1 MQDTL
6 IHTVERERAGRAGDT
21 AALSRAMQRRLRWR
35 LRRRAGRTMASTE
48 LELDCKLTVHEIV
61 NRYPAT
67 REVFTRFGMDTC
79 CGSSV
84 SVEESAHREGAD
96 PAEVC
101 EALRTAVQN

>member
-21 AALSRAMQRRLRWR
+21 AALSRAMHRRLRWR

-48 LELDCKLTVHEIV
+48 LELDCTLTVHEIV
-61 NRYPAT
+61 HRYPAT

-79 CGSSV
+79 CGSSA
-84 SVEESAHREGAD
+84 SVEESAHREGVD
-96 PAEVC
+96 PATVC
-101 EALRTAVQN
+101 EALRMVVQD

>member
-21 AALSRAMQRRLRWR
+21 AALSRAMHRRLRWR
-35 LRRRAGRTMASTE
+35 LRRRAGRAMASTE

-61 NRYPAT
+61 HRYPAT

-79 CGSSV
+79 CGSSA
-84 SVEESAHREGAD
+84 SVEESAHREGVD
-96 PAEVC
+96 PATVC
-101 EALRTAVQN
+101 EALRMVVQD